1 MRLLVFA
8 LMTAVVPGIATA
20 ADFHWQGRL
29 NPGQTVEIKGINGSI
44 HAEAATGGEIVVDA
58 VKTAKQSDPNGVQ
71 VQVVP
76 SAEGVTICAVYP
88 TDGLPNECKPG
99 EGGHMNTRNN
109 DVKVDFTVKVPAG
122 VRFAAKTVN
131 GGIDALNLRSDVSAN
146 SVNGK
151 IDVSTTELA
160 SAKSVNGGIVATMGK
175 VENSS
180 FKTVNGG
187 VQLTLPANTNADVN
201 ASTVNGNI
209 STDFP
214 LTVSGKVGPRT
225 LSGKIGAGGRELKVS
240 TVNGAISLKRGS

>member
-1 MRLLVFA
+1 
-8 LMTAVVPGIATA
+8 
-20 ADFHWQGRL
+20 
-29 NPGQTVEIKGINGSI
+29 
-44 HAEAATGGEIVVDA
+44 
-58 VKTAKQSDPNGVQ
+58 
-71 VQVVP
+71 
-76 SAEGVTICAVYP
+76 
-88 TDGLPNECKPG
+88 
-99 EGGHMNTRNN
+99 
-109 DVKVDFTVKVPAG
+109 
-122 VRFAAKTVN
+122 VN